1 MNQMIPYKEI
11 LSDIPRD
18 LSGESCEVQ
27 AMLKAVKIEEEIYE
41 VEYIVHFKAGIQKK
55 FLILK
60 TIDTF
65 GVQGYGREMR
75 KFPVQFMVQSSEY
88 LYTCLKNYIEMRNNQ
103 LKLIFSADLSVEQ
116 PIFSHEHPWEVK

>member
-18 LSGESCEVQ
+18 LSGETCEVQ
-27 AMLKAVKIEEEIYE
+27 AMLKAVKIEEEKYE

-65 GVQGYGREMR
+65 GVKGYGREMR
-75 KFPVQFMVQSSEY
+75 KFPVQFMV
-88 LYTCLKNYIEMRNNQ
+88 
-103 LKLIFSADLSVEQ
+103 
-116 PIFSHEHPWEVK
+116 